1 MVLTCFYFI
10 ADLTADWEMA
20 FCEKRYACLSLFV
33 CFLRMAM
40 DFKYG
45 RLLQHQS
52 LIPVYFDNFHE
63 VYVKREEEN
72 LKSLPLLYENHF
84 KKGGDRVNPSV
95 MQFKLHLLSLVRGNV
110 CHLIQIEVPFTTLH
124 I

>member
-1 MVLTCFYFI
+1 
-10 ADLTADWEMA
+10 MA
-20 FCEKRYACLSLFV
+20 FCENRYACLSLFV
-33 CFLRMAM
+33 CLFPKNEISQLAM
-40 DFKYG
+40 YFKYG

-52 LIPVYFDNFHE
+52 LIPVYFFDNFHE

-110 CHLIQIEVPFTTLH
+110 CHLIQIEVPLTTLH